1 MTKMSNKMLLAIALV
16 FSLVTVSLIYTFL
29 QSASRKNASREGEI
43 VIVAK
48 TNIPAKTR
56 LSPEMVEE
64 LRVPPEY
71 IQPGAVREIPKVMG
85 IMTREEIIAG
95 EQLTERRLLLEGKNA
110 GFSGIIPV
118 GKRAITVAATD
129 VTGVAGLLKAGDYV
143 DVLVTFDA
151 QTVGD
156 VVTKIVMQNIAVLSV
171 NRDSLSPQEINTGK
185 KYASKDPALTK
196 VANITLAVSPEDAA
210 RITVA
215 EEKGKVRFA
224 LRPYMPETDT
234 YIAQPV
240 YPADLVGVHQSPQP
254 SGTSTSAASSGG
266 SSRSSGNSTGIP
278 VIRGTKI
285 E

>member
-1 MTKMSNKMLLAIALV
+1 MSNKVLLAIALV

-29 QSASRKNASREGEI
+29 QSTARKSASREGEI
-43 VIVAK
+43 VVVAK

-56 LSPEMVEE
+56 LSREMVEE
-64 LRVPPEY
+64 LRFPPEY

-85 IMTREEIIAG
+85 IMTREEIVAG
-95 EQLTERRLLLEGKNA
+95 EQLTERRLLLEGKTA
-110 GFSGIIPV
+110 GFSGVIPA

-143 DVLVTFDA
+143 DVLITFDA

-156 VVTKIVMQNIAVLSV
+156 VVTKIVMQNIAVLAV
-171 NRDSLSPQEINTGK
+171 NRDSLSGQETNAGK
-185 KYASKDPALTK
+185 NDASRDLALSK
-196 VANITLAVSPEDAA
+196 IANVTLAVSPEDAA

-240 YPADLVGVHQSPQP
+240 YPADLVGVHQAPQP
-254 SGTSTSAASSGG
+254 AGTSASSASAAG
-266 SSRSSGNSTGIP
+266 SSRPSGNSTGIP